1 MITSRVL
8 LIQHTQD
15 SDNRK
20 GKGILYQRK
29 RQKGLTMKRLRYD
42 GAHNSNR
49 SNTIRSSNMR
59 HSVKRSIIAVFLL
72 STTIR
77 ANESK
82 VENRGYSSVPYD
94 ARGDEDDGQEEGRMS
109 GRGYNANPFEV
120 NVDGTDNIFSKDDN
134 CIPNASGL
142 FGTDQGVEQDLG
154 FYYQVETLP
163 ILESVEQAQNEILDV
178 VETSVITTLL
188 PSLFV
193 EECAV
198 IERARQK
205 ALIPH
210 RRLAEMLGITTLPED
225 TVLEGGTPF
234 SPWMEYFVYSFLAL
248 YAHLF
253 LIAFVSVECQGEL
266 SNELNE
272 CFVVDG
278 SATLYSTS
286 AVDPSF
292 LAGLKEIIRKAMND
306 GYFID
311 LDPRLI
317 KVSYREDLE
326 KTAVDA
332 GTTGTTSVSGGGS
345 NSLPPYVYAI
355 IGVGAAIIITGSIV
369 AFNKRR
375 KHNGEAELGSFP
387 DQAIHEDVV

>member
-1 MITSRVL
+1 MMITSRVL

-29 RQKGLTMKRLRYD
+29 RQKGLTMKRLRYN

-198 IERARQK
+198 IERSRQK

-225 TVLEGGTPF
+225 TVLEG
-234 SPWMEYFVYSFLAL
+234 
-248 YAHLF
+248 
-253 LIAFVSVECQGEL
+253 VECQGEL

-387 DQAIHEDVV
+387 DQAIHRDVV

>member
-1 MITSRVL
+1 
-8 LIQHTQD
+8 
-15 SDNRK
+15 
-20 GKGILYQRK
+20 
-29 RQKGLTMKRLRYD
+29 
-42 GAHNSNR
+42 
-49 SNTIRSSNMR
+49 
-59 HSVKRSIIAVFLL
+59 
-72 STTIR
+72 
-77 ANESK
+77 
-82 VENRGYSSVPYD
+82 
-94 ARGDEDDGQEEGRMS
+94 
-109 GRGYNANPFEV
+109 
-120 NVDGTDNIFSKDDN
+120 
-134 CIPNASGL
+134 
-142 FGTDQGVEQDLG
+142 
-154 FYYQVETLP
+154 
-163 ILESVEQAQNEILDV
+163 
-178 VETSVITTLL
+178 
-188 PSLFV
+188 
-193 EECAV
+193 
-198 IERARQK
+198 
-205 ALIPH
+205 
-210 RRLAEMLGITTLPED
+210 
-225 TVLEGGTPF
+225 
-234 SPWMEYFVYSFLAL
+234 
-248 YAHLF
+248 
-253 LIAFVSVECQGEL
+253 L

-326 KTAVDA
+326 KTAADA

-387 DQAIHEDVV
+387 DQAIHRDVV